1 MARDPCLAVSSPSA
15 PSPARPRFAAA
26 LGVFVLALAGAAAL
40 IATLEHQERSQRRV
54 QALQVAGD
62 HAHALLRGL
71 ELALSANN
79 VLVALVREG
88 NGRVER
94 FQEVAEQLLPLY
106 PGITAMSLSPGGVV
120 RYVVPELGNANLIG
134 FDQLNDPRQGAEAR
148 RARDTRQ
155 LTLAGPL
162 ELVQG
167 GLGVVGRQPVY
178 LFGEQGLQYFW
189 GMTAVTI
196 RLPDLLDTARVL
208 QLPERGYDYRLWRH
222 LPSGTEVQ
230 VISESAHPPGADAVT
245 QSLQLPNGQWYLSL
259 EPHAGWGAPGMLAV
273 RMLLGLLFAGLMAYL
288 AHTLQRLRWQERGLA
303 AEVSRQT
310 AEIRT
315 TQSQLKGVVDAI
327 PDALLELDARGR
339 VLALHG
345 RQAPA
350 LVAPVAQDDA
360 PTDLLAAL
368 PAESAALLRVAL
380 DQAAALGQSSGVV
393 LDWPGAPGQL
403 LRIEMSIALE
413 PGSPGALPRFIALAR
428 DVSERE
434 AAQADM
440 RLASQVFDQSSEA
453 IVIADGTGCIVRTN
467 LAFSR
472 MSGYAPHE
480 VMGRPVDALADV
492 GRADDRPAPWLA
504 SSGRQHWEGET
515 LGRRKDGSTYP
526 QWLSVSHVRHP
537 ESAEIVSSILLFRDI
552 TQQRE
557 TQARI
562 EHLAH
567 YDHLTNLPS
576 RALLAE
582 RAGQAIADAQ
592 ARGGTLALLF
602 VDLDHFKN
610 VNDSLGHRT
619 GDALLVT
626 IAQRL
631 QALPPAGMTVARLGG
646 DEFVLLAPVASAQ
659 DAIGIANRLLQT
671 VAEPVA
677 VQPYELTT
685 TATIGIALYPSDG
698 DSFDMLYQR
707 ADAAM
712 YRAKQSG
719 RNRFGFFTAEIEA
732 RSARTLQIEN
742 ALRRAI
748 ERGQLSLHY
757 QPQVELR
764 ERRIVGAE
772 ALLRWQHPDWGW
784 VSPAEFIPV
793 AESSG
798 LIVGIGEWVLRT
810 ACRDA
815 RAWLD
820 AGLDVQSVSVNLSA
834 VQFRHPQLAEM
845 VDRCLDEANLP
856 PWRLELELTEGA
868 AVDDPAHALAI
879 MERLHGRGIRL
890 SMDDFGTG
898 YSSLSYLKRFQIS
911 KLKID
916 QSFVRDLD
924 EDANDRAIVSAIVRM
939 AQALG
944 MQTTAEGV
952 ETEGQMAFLRE
963 QGCDEAQG
971 YLLSRPLPA
980 DAFIRFVQQ
989 HRPTPA
995 PAALR
1000 TAAARPPLPKA

>member
-1 MARDPCLAVSSPSA
+1 MPYATHNA
-15 PSPARPRFAAA
+15 PARSRWLAA
-26 LGVFVLALAGAAAL
+26 LGVFVVALAAAVAL
-40 IATLEHQERSQRRV
+40 IATLEHQERNQRRV
-54 QALQVAGD
+54 QALQVAAD
-62 HAHALLRGL
+62 HANALLRGL

-88 NGRVER
+88 NGRVDK
-94 FQEVAEQLLPLY
+94 FQEIGEQLLPLY
-106 PGITAMSLSPGGVV
+106 PGIAAMGLSPNGVV
-120 RYVVPELGNANLIG
+120 RYVVPEVGNESLIG
-134 FDQLNDPRQGAEAR
+134 FDQINDPRQGPDAR
-148 RARDTRQ
+148 RARDSRQ

-167 GLGVVGRQPVY
+167 GLGVVGRHPVY
-178 LFGEQGLQYFW
+178 LFDAKGTQYFW
-189 GMTAVTI
+189 GLTYVTI
-196 RLPDLLDTARVL
+196 RLPALLDAARVS
-208 QLPERGYDYRLWRH
+208 QLPERGYRYRLWRD
-222 LPSGTEVQ
+222 LPGGAGIQSISGSPTALGE
-230 VISESAHPPGADAVT
+230 DAVT
-245 QSLQLPNGQWYLSL
+245 HALDLPNGRWYLSV
-259 EPHAGWGAPGMLAV
+259 EPLSGWGSGGVLGV
-273 RMLLGLLFAGLMAYL
+273 RVVMGLLFAALMAYL
-288 AHTLQRLRWQERGLA
+288 VHTLLRLRHQERGLA

-310 AEIRT
+310 AEIRS
-315 TQSQLKGVVDAI
+315 TQSQLRAVIDAI
-327 PDALLELDARGR
+327 PDALIELDSKGH

-345 RQAPA
+345 RQALA
-350 LVAPVAQDDA
+350 LVAP
-360 PTDLLAAL
+360 LSAAGSAATLMETL
-368 PAESAALLRVAL
+368 PSESAALLRVAL
-380 DQAAALGQSSGVV
+380 DQAAALGQSTGVV
-393 LDWPGAPGQL
+393 LDWPGTSDRP
-403 LRIEMSIALE
+403 LRMELSISLHQSAAHSDGTL
-413 PGSPGALPRFIALAR
+413 RFIALAR
-428 DVSERE
+428 NVSDRE

-453 IVIADGTGCIVRTN
+453 IVIADGQRRVVRTN
-467 LAFSR
+467 LAFSH

-480 VMGRPVDALADV
+480 VLGKPVDALADA
-492 GRADDRPAPWLA
+492 GHPAGASLPWLVGPE
-504 SSGRQHWEGET
+504 SQHWEGET

-537 ESAEIVSSILLFRDI
+537 DSGEIVSSILLLRDI
-552 TQQRE
+552 TQLRE

-582 RAGQAIADAQ
+582 RVGNAIRECEAQ
-592 ARGGTLALLF
+592 GGTLALLF

-619 GDALLVT
+619 GDALLVA

-631 QALPPAGMTVARLGG
+631 QSIPPAGMTVSRLGG
-646 DEFVLLAPVASAQ
+646 DEFVLLVPQASAQ
-659 DAIGIANRLLQT
+659 EAAVIANRVLQAI
-671 VAEPVA
+671 AEPVQL
-677 VQPYELTT
+677 QPYELTT
-685 TATIGIALYPSDG
+685 TSTIGIALFPNDG

-719 RNRFGFFTAEIEA
+719 RNRFAFFTAEIEA

-772 ALLRWQHPDWGW
+772 ALLRWQHPEWGW

-834 VQFRHPQLAEM
+834 VQFRHPQLAEL
-845 VDRCLDEANLP
+845 VDRCLEEAQLP

-868 AVDDPAHALAI
+868 AVDDPAHALTI
-879 MERLHGRGIRL
+879 MERLHARGIRL

-980 DAFIRFVQQ
+980 DDFMRFVRS
-989 HRPTPA
+989 HRPLPAPTPA
-995 PAALR
+995 KPHIAEKAPR
-1000 TAAARPPLPKA
+1000 TAPKT